1 MKNCPNKLN
10 RENIYNLMING
21 SVSKCLQ
28 KSDKG
33 TLSKDSHNNEIIF
46 QTTNNNIAKVKINK
60 DDLKNTITNPNTE
73 LIIGNSKY
81 ICRQYKELIFYNPKN
96 VNLYEEIIHLSIMFG
111 IHNVDYVIPDAEA
124 NQSDLNYFQ
133 ECLEYGFESLEFAIT
148 FIKQGDKNKVI
159 DSLNLFNKSMNRF
172 KVFEPVRE
180 FFEIAKLTC
189 PEDDDVLR
197 IKQLKSLCEITQ
209 IVLKTAYH
217 LAQQKNK
224 FKDHQSQKITEDIIF
239 HFIYNNL
246 HDYID
251 QIEPKA

>member
-1 MKNCPNKLN
+1 MVLN
-10 RENIYNLMING
+10 PW
-21 SVSKCLQ
+21 V
-28 KSDKG
+28 
-33 TLSKDSHNNEIIF
+33 
-46 QTTNNNIAKVKINK
+46 
-60 DDLKNTITNPNTE
+60 
-73 LIIGNSKY
+73 
-81 ICRQYKELIFYNPKN
+81 
-96 VNLYEEIIHLSIMFG
+96 
-111 IHNVDYVIPDAEA
+111 
-124 NQSDLNYFQ
+124 
-133 ECLEYGFESLEFAIT
+133 AIT

-217 LAQQKNK
+217 LANKKNK

-239 HFIYNNL
+239 HFIIITFMIISIKSNLKHNETYYCLRKQKLTKISKPSNFACKHTVYAEQFIIKFDQNITKLNNDVQNQINSDIARVIKNQTL
-246 HDYID
+246 QDHSIQKSLLQDLTHFNKKLSEVENGYIGSIFF
-251 QIEPKA
+251 QLEKEMILKPITKYS